1 VTNPPLPWAAT
12 AKPSGAEQAWNP
24 QARHAALL
32 TPGIVVAVDDF
43 GWQIA
48 CRIGALLRSSLRG
61 PHQHVARAL
70 RDRYRFVRL
79 IPDSSSLL
87 SSEVQSVAIDPT
99 ERLWRPS
106 SANWRYQTFT
116 PPETGSFVATLQRTL
131 AGDMRSG
138 VRGVLAYAEDE
149 ELLREHGVLIQPGRL
164 NVFFVGAL
172 VPDIPLSEDLIEQ
185 FMRPASGATLSS
197 PLDHEVGLLL
207 ARLRDATEQVR
218 DLARESHSL
227 DVVTRGAFLSLALP
241 IDSYTFARL
250 SLEAHG
256 TVLGGLLTP
265 PPAVQYQESVG
276 YEEPPLHFCS
286 VYGQHDERGTA
297 YDRQQLAD
305 LMANAISA
313 LLLSELLDNDTCA
326 TQLGLRNPYDRTYD
340 RLVTIAALR
349 SSTIRAEVVDYAAF
363 QYGAALLDALL
374 PLDMAATPSVAEKT
388 LLQAA
393 TERLIDAAGLAGL
406 AGNGQPPLWSRSG
419 VPTQLSELVAGS
431 DVVPPDLE
439 QLVPEPRIST
449 LRWAERSRE
458 SLDQLLRLN
467 ELGDVL
473 ASGPAAGSTGIPPHL
488 PDGSAYTPAE
498 AMLADAWRTWRGGVE
513 QRIHTTD
520 AHGEVRRRLLAVV
533 HELDRRLWEE
543 PPAGTTTSGARYGWL
558 LLELALGQVREA
570 EQRIAQRGG
579 LREPSDAELDAE
591 LQRARRRCLARMEL
605 GPLVGLSVLLL
616 ILLSYLLIGV
626 RGSAAADPLVSLVNR
641 PPLLWVLPISELA
654 IRIPVALY
662 LADLV
667 ALVALI
673 VGLCIR
679 QAQTLWAVTAI
690 KTYARLVR
698 RKLAIQLYREE
709 QHYARELTGELYE
722 YLSFLRSYLSGMQ
735 QAAQQVATEFRQRA
749 ATIGSVQQRR
759 DVAEHSRASAE
770 SPAEL
775 YREQL
780 APRVATMLPVELPLL
795 QREAA
800 RIWGFA
806 AGFLYTAA
814 GATPAA
820 HPVVHTSDPQ
830 LIAERTADALGTLA
844 LGDSHASELDPAAR
858 LRYLSYHGVLRELD
872 QATYRSGAPLDPDLP
887 KALRERTR
895 LMVRAGLHR
904 NSALN
909 VPYEQEY
916 YVSTGEDSGDA
927 PELGATIYVRG
938 LSDEVSWFVRVAN
951 RIWPS
956 LFTGAKVELS

>member
-1 VTNPPLPWAAT
+1 MTNPTLPWAAT
-12 AKPSGAEQAWNP
+12 KPSGAERAWNP
-24 QARHAALL
+24 QARRASLL

-61 PHQHVARAL
+61 PHQDVARAL

-79 IPDSSSLL
+79 VPDSSSLL
-87 SSEVQSVAIDPT
+87 YSEVQSVAIDPT
-99 ERLWRPS
+99 EQLWS
-106 SANWRYQTFT
+106 LANANWRYQTFT

-138 VRGVLAYAEDE
+138 ARGVLAYAEDE

-185 FMRPASGATLSS
+185 FMRPASATTLSS

-256 TVLGGLLTP
+256 SVLGGLLTP
-265 PPAVQYQESVG
+265 PPAIQYETLVG

-286 VYGQHDERGTA
+286 MYGQHDERGTA

-349 SSTIRAEVVDYAAF
+349 SSLIRAEVVDYAAF

-374 PLDMAATPSVAEKT
+374 PPDMATAPSGAEKT
-388 LLQAA
+388 LLQGT
-393 TERLIDAAGLAGL
+393 TERLIDAAGLDDL
-406 AGNGQPPLWSRSG
+406 AGDGQPLWSRSG
-419 VPTQLSELVAGS
+419 APTQLSKLVAGG

-473 ASGPAAGSTGIPPHL
+473 ASGPAAGSTGIPPQL

-498 AMLADAWRTWRGGVE
+498 AKLAEAWREWRSGVE

-543 PPAGTTTSGARYGWL
+543 PPAGTTSGARYGWL
-558 LLELALGQVREA
+558 LLELALGQVRKA

-579 LREPSDAELDAE
+579 LREPSDTELDLE
-591 LQRARRRCLARMEL
+591 LQRARQHCLARMEL

-626 RGSAAADPLVSLVNR
+626 RGSATAGALVSLVNQ
-641 PPLLWVLPISELA
+641 PPLLWTLPISGLTMS
-654 IRIPVALY
+654 IPVALY

-667 ALVALI
+667 ALAALI

-679 QAQTLWAVTAI
+679 QAQTVWAVAAI

-722 YLSFLRSYLSGMQ
+722 YLSFLQSYLAGMQ

-749 ATIGSVQQRR
+749 ATIGAAQPRR
-759 DVAEHSRASAE
+759 DVAEHARVSAE

-775 YREQL
+775 YRKQL
-780 APRVATMLPVELPLL
+780 TPRVAAMLRVELPLL

-800 RIWGFA
+800 RNWSFA
-806 AGFLYTAA
+806 AGLPATAA
-814 GATPAA
+814 GATSAA

-830 LIAERTADALGTLA
+830 LIVERTADALGTLV

-858 LRYLSYHGVLRELD
+858 LRYLSYQGVLRELD
-872 QATYRSGAPLDPDLP
+872 LSGYRSGAPLDPDLP
-887 KALRERTR
+887 RALRERTR

-904 NSALN
+904 ASALN

-916 YVSTGEDSGDA
+916 YVSTAEDSGDA

-938 LSDEVSWFVRVAN
+938 LSNEVSWFVRVAN

-956 LFTGAKVELS
+956 LLTGAKVELS